1 MEKPFVLLI
10 MNCYKYRDKAFYQKN
25 TWLKTLPFNIQY
37 YHVIGDIDKCE
48 SKSFIIDEDENI
60 LYVPTKDDYNSLPD
74 KVITAF
80 NVIHNNFNYKYI
92 FKTDDDQ
99 QLIKL
104 DFFTEITD
112 VLINKQPIIYYGGFS
127 IPMNTEISKYYIEHP
142 CLPKDI
148 LLEGTTYCNGRFYL
162 LHKEAIINLLIKKDD
177 ISKRYIED
185 HAIGY
190 YLDDKFKNNI
200 LHFNTMEIFSDTE
213 ICSNLSFKGFYI
225 NLDHRNDRKEHFEN
239 LKTKF
244 SFFKNIQRL
253 SAIQDT
259 NGAIGCGKSHILA
272 LEKCLEYDDDVFMIC
287 EDDLL
292 ISNNNNF
299 ISFINTIDINAD
311 WDILTLTPRGD
322 IIPNQELPNNYIRI
336 NNNQT
341 TTGYIIKRNMIPI
354 LIINLKEAIDGL
366 TRDGKGEIYS
376 IDQYWKRL
384 QNEYKFYYYKYVFA
398 GQLVGYSDIEKKN
411 INYNERYSI
420 Q

>member
-1 MEKPFVLLI
+1 MEKPFILLI
-10 MNCYKYRDKAFYQKN
+10 MNCYKYRDKALNQKN
-25 TWLKTLPFNIQY
+25 TWLKTLPSNIQY
-37 YHVIGDIDKCE
+37 YHVIGDINKCDT
-48 SKSFIIDEDENI
+48 KSFIIDEDEHI
-60 LYVPTKDDYNSLPD
+60 LYVPTKDDYNSLPS
-74 KVITAF
+74 KVITAYD
-80 NVIHNNFNYKYI
+80 VIYNNFNYKYI

-99 QLIKL
+99 ILIKP
-104 DFFTEITD
+104 DFFKQITEYL
-112 VLINKQPIIYYGGFS
+112 LIKQPIVYYGGFS
-127 IPMNTEISKYYIEHP
+127 MSIKRTTSTYYVEHP
-142 CLPKDI
+142 CLPKD
-148 LLEGTTYCNGRFYL
+148 LVLEETIYCNGRFYL
-162 LHKEAIINLLIKKDD
+162 LHQEAIANLLIKKDD
-177 ISKRYIED
+177 ISKKYFED
-185 HAIGY
+185 HSIGY
-190 YLDDKFKNNI
+190 YLDDKYKKNLFHLNSQD
-200 LHFNTMEIFSDTE
+200 FFSDHE
-213 ICSNLSFKGFYI
+213 IRSNISFKGFYI
-225 NLDHRNDRKEHFEN
+225 NLDHRTDRKEHFEN
-239 LKTKF
+239 LKTNF
-244 SFFKNIQRL
+244 PFLKNIQRL
-253 SAIQDT
+253 SAIHET

-354 LIINLKEAIDGL
+354 LIINLKEAINGL
-366 TRDGKGEIYS
+366 TQDGKGLIYS

-384 QNEYKFYYYKYVFA
+384 QNDYKFYYYKYIFA

-411 INYNERYSI
+411 VNYNERYSI

>member
-10 MNCYKYRDKAFYQKN
+10 MNCYKYRDKAINQKN
-25 TWLKTLPFNIQY
+25 TWLKTLPSNIQY
-37 YHVIGDIDKCE
+37 YHVIGDINKCDT
-48 SKSFIIDEDENI
+48 KSFIIDEDEHI
-60 LYVPTKDDYNSLPD
+60 LYVPTKDDYNSLPS
-74 KVITAF
+74 KVITSYD
-80 NVIHNNFNYKYI
+80 VIYNNFNYKYI

-99 QLIKL
+99 ILIKP
-104 DFFTEITD
+104 DFLTQITEYLLTI
-112 VLINKQPIIYYGGFS
+112 QPIVYYGGFS
-127 IPMNTEISKYYIEHP
+127 IRIKTSISIYYIEHP
-142 CLPKDI
+142 CLPKD
-148 LLEGTTYCNGRFYL
+148 LVLEGTIYCNGRFYL
-162 LHKEAIINLLIKKDD
+162 LHQEAIANLLIKKDD
-177 ISKRYIED
+177 ISKKYIED

-190 YLDDKFKNNI
+190 YLDDKYKNNL
-200 LHFNTMEIFSDTE
+200 LHLNSQEFFSDHE
-213 ICSNLSFKGFYI
+213 LHSNISFKGFYI
-225 NLDHRNDRKEHFEN
+225 NLDHRTDRKEHFEN
-239 LKTKF
+239 LKTNF

-253 SAIQDT
+253 SAIQET

-292 ISNNNNF
+292 ISNNNF

-311 WDILTLTPRGD
+311 WDILTLTPSGD

-366 TRDGKGEIYS
+366 TRDGKGEIYC

-411 INYNERYSI
+411 INYNRRYSI